1 LKLIKDEVIEL
12 YSQFKNFSKPE
23 LYLMIYWMKI
33 SIEEL
38 EKILENKKQ
47 SDGREYEDHN
57 WLK

>member
-1 LKLIKDEVIEL
+1 MKLIKDEVIEL